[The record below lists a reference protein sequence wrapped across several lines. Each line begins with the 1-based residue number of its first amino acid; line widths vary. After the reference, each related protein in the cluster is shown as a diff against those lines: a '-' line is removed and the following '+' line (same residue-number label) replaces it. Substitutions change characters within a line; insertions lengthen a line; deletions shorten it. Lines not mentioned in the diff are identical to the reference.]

1 MVRRRWREPDLRI
14 LVYVLLGITVAITVI
29 SLVGPN
35 IDLALANLF
44 YDPTSFRRFIGI
56 ANPYLIPLREH
67 GMIAIGT
74 CALIV
79 ILALMSYLPGRLP
92 SVPPRAAIALTLSLV
107 IGPGILVNG
116 ILKPYGGRP
125 RPVEV
130 TQFGGN
136 LPFVDWWNPTGSCRS
151 NCSFMSGEATTAA
164 WMVGPAMLVPP
175 PWRTVAIGAAL
186 VFAGVVGAL
195 RIVAG
200 AHFFTDVLVG
210 ILAMIVIV
218 LAVNRLFGIRND
230 AAR

>member
-14 LVYVLLGITVAITVI
+14 LVYVLLGITVAITLI

-35 IDLALANLF
+35 IDLAVANLF
-44 YDPTSFRRFIGI
+44 YDPTSFRRFVGI

-107 IGPGILVNG
+107 IGPGIMVNG

-136 LPFVDWWNPTGSCRS
+136 LQFVDWWNPTGSCNS

-218 LAVNRLFGIRND
+218 LTVNRLFGIRND

>member
-44 YDPTSFRRFIGI
+44 YDPTSFRRFVGI

-107 IGPGILVNG
+107 IGPGIMVNG

-136 LPFVDWWNPTGSCRS
+136 LQFVDWWNPTGSCRS

-218 LAVNRLFGIRND
+218 LTVNRLFGIRND
-230 AAR
+230 AVR

>member
-14 LVYVLLGITVAITVI
+14 LVYVLLGITVAITLI

-35 IDLALANLF
+35 IDLAVANLF
-44 YDPTSFRRFIGI
+44 YDPTSFRRFVGI

-92 SVPPRAAIALTLSLV
+92 SVPPRAAIALTLSLI
-107 IGPGILVNG
+107 IGPGIMVNG

-136 LPFVDWWNPTGSCRS
+136 LQFVDWWNPTGSCRS

-218 LAVNRLFGIRND
+218 LTVNRLFGIRND
-230 AAR
+230 A

>member
-44 YDPTSFRRFIGI
+44 YDPTSFRRFVGI

-107 IGPGILVNG
+107 IGPGIMVNG

-136 LPFVDWWNPTGSCRS
+136 LQFVDWWNPTGSCHS

-218 LAVNRLFGIRND
+218 LTVNRLFGIRND
-230 AAR
+230 AVR